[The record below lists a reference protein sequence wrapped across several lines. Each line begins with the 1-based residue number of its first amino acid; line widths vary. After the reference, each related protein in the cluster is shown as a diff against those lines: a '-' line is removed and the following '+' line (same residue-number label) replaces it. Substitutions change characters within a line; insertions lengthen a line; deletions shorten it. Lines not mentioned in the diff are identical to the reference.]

1 VRLRIQAE
9 RAPSRSRSARAKPP
23 VGDDGTPLSLAE
35 RDCLDALKAWR
46 AGVAKEHNLPAYVIF
61 HDATLRAIAQRRPT
75 DVADLDGIS
84 GIGHKK
90 RAAYGDAVIQVVSA
104 FL

>member
-1 VRLRIQAE
+1 M
-9 RAPSRSRSARAKPP
+9 
-23 VGDDGTPLSLAE
+23 GDDGTPLSLAE
-35 RDCLDALKAWR
+35 RDCLDALKTWR

-75 DVADLDGIS
+75 DVTDLDGIS
-84 GIGHKK
+84 GIGQKK
-90 RAAYGDAVIQVVSA
+90 RTAYGDDVIQVVSA